1 MLEQR
6 PTSRASFGLSHKN
19 SFQETSNVSTPPE
32 IAIQPPVNVFFVLTI
47 KLTTPYS
54 QSRDGSFKTDSLH
67 RRGTSS
73 PASQIRIFPPNTGE
87 RSKPSSVRNGMPG
100 GLTNVDLLTPT
111 DMEASTSQFTRTPR
125 RYSSRLPGEDDA
137 VSSAMSGGTLT
148 TPPGRYHELRPEV
161 GGRGSGMG
169 RPPSMGHFGPMNTA
183 EYAVPDSATT
193 EDMTGIGAA
202 TQTKK
207 KKGRRK

>member
-1 MLEQR
+1 M
-6 PTSRASFGLSHKN
+6 PH
-19 SFQETSNVSTPPE
+19 
-32 IAIQPPVNVFFVLTI
+32 
-47 KLTTPYS
+47 S
-54 QSRDGSFKTDSLH
+54 QSHDGSFKTDSLRGVS

-100 GLTNVDLLTPT
+100 GLTNVDLSTPT
-111 DMEASTSQFTRTPR
+111 DMEASTSQYHDTRTPR

-148 TPPGRYHELRPEV
+148 TPPGRYHEFGPEV
-161 GGRGSGMG
+161 GDTEGRGSGMG
-169 RPPSMGHFGPMNTA
+169 RPPSMGHFSPMNTA
-183 EYAVPDSATT
+183 VYSVPDSATT

-202 TQTKK
+202 TRTKK
-207 KKGRRK
+207 KKGKRK